1 MKYLWLN
8 QSGLK
13 DNFNMQASGD
23 FIGREYHIK
32 VMDNSQFDGPKK
44 VKRFRSAFTTDQVNY
59 LEKQFKKFPY
69 IGNAQRK
76 EVAAALNIP
85 ERAVKIWFQNRRMK
99 EKKEST
105 KEFDDEQGI
114 RKSVEF
120 TKDPLN
126 NLSAP
131 SANEQP
137 RPLPQLTNVNQETC
151 YGNMST
157 NNLISNKPQQMVQSV
172 AVRDSTV
179 KMTAPVIQNIVTTA
193 KVVHPPPVFVKA
205 NHSPTEFKTS
215 AEFSIGLCKK
225 FKTNTFTTPAH
236 TAPSF
241 KKEVEDIKKCEQ
253 PKPVAFAEQM
263 LPEDLS
269 QSRKMSMPSMVQQQS
284 LPANASNNPSYVS
297 LVPAVSPFYTQ
308 PYISA
313 SGVIWKPVS
322 VMPVVTSSSS
332 PTSGGNPLMNMS
344 IAQDNISKGVC
355 NCNCHVKQVM
365 PQVPYHFPQQ
375 SPNPQYIITAV
386 PYQNPSTKF

>member
-1 MKYLWLN
+1 
-8 QSGLK
+8 
-13 DNFNMQASGD
+13 MQASD

-32 VMDNSQFDGPKK
+32 VMDNPQFDSPKK

-76 EVAAALNIP
+76 EVAIALNIP

-105 KEFDDEQGI
+105 TKDLDDEQGI

-120 TKDPLN
+120 NKDPLN

-131 SANEQP
+131 LANEQS
-137 RPLPQLTNVNQETC
+137 RSLPQLTNVSQETC
-151 YGNMST
+151 YDNMNTNST
-157 NNLISNKPQQMVQSV
+157 VNNIPQHVVQSI
-172 AVRDSTV
+172 AVKDSTV
-179 KMTAPVIQNIVTTA
+179 KMTAPVIQNVVTTA
-193 KVVHPPPVFVKA
+193 KVIHPPSVFVKA
-205 NHSPTEFKTS
+205 SHSPPELKTS
-215 AEFSIGLCKK
+215 AEFSKDLCKK
-225 FKTNTFTTPAH
+225 YKTNTFTTAPY
-236 TAPSF
+236 TVPSF
-241 KKEVEDIKKCEQ
+241 KKEVEDIKKCEL
-253 PKPVAFAEQM
+253 PKSATFTEQM

-269 QSRKMSMPSMVQQQS
+269 QSRKMSIPSMVQQQP
-284 LPANASNNPSYVS
+284 LPANASSNPGYVS
-297 LVPAVSPFYTQ
+297 LVPTVSQFYTQ

-332 PTSGGNPLMNMS
+332 PTSVGGSPLMMS
-344 IAQDNISKGVC
+344 TAQENVSKGVC

-365 PQVPYHFPQQ
+365 PQVPYQFPQQ

-386 PYQNPSTKF
+386 PFQNPSTKF